1 MRPRISFTI
10 TIFALM
16 LSAFAATLLGGPNDA
31 AEPLKVTAEI
41 ISQRYCPCTETTFN
55 VIFKLRIHFV
65 NQTDRKL
72 IVDKNLGWGPYHVEI
87 ASDEKSYVARKLEY
101 NPNEDW
107 TVEHLKPETAE
118 QFKSPLPD
126 FAILA
131 PGESTKYESDFWAS
145 MIGPLPGAARRPE
158 AIPPG
163 NHVLAV
169 WVSAWNH
176 DLKPEEIHKQW
187 ESFGDLIY
195 ESVRV
200 GPLPFNLPS
209 DPKIE
214 KCQQ

>member
-1 MRPRISFTI
+1 M
-10 TIFALM
+10 
-16 LSAFAATLLGGPNDA
+16 
-31 AEPLKVTAEI
+31 
-41 ISQRYCPCTETTFN
+41 
-55 VIFKLRIHFV
+55 HFV

-72 IVDKNLGWGPYHVEI
+72 IVDKNLGSAPYHVEI
-87 ASDEKSYVARKLEY
+87 ASDEKNYAERKFEY

-107 TVEHLKPETAE
+107 AISRAKPETAE

-126 FAILA
+126 FVILA
-131 PGESTKYESDFWAS
+131 PSEAMNHEGVFWAS
-145 MIGPLPGAARRPE
+145 MIGPLPGMARRPE
-158 AIPPG
+158 AIPFG

-169 WVSAWNH
+169 WVSAWDH

-195 ESVRV
+195 KSVRV

-214 KCQQ
+214 KCAQ